1 MVVLITGGSGS
12 GKSSYGEDLAVKL
25 NKSELIYIATMK
37 PYGTEGTERVER
49 HKKQRAGKGF
59 KTVEIYEDLHT
70 INLSEHSTV
79 LLECM
84 SNLLANEMFREDIP
98 LESISPE
105 EVSKKIIAGVLH
117 LVDSCE
123 NVIIITN
130 EIFGDGDPPYESTRN
145 YTECLGSINRRLSTL
160 SDVFCEVIYGYP
172 YFFKGSDNW
181 RRYENN

>member
-12 GKSSYGEDLAVKL
+12 GKSAYGEELAVKL

-37 PYGTEGTERVER
+37 PYGIEGRERVNK
-49 HKKQRAGKGF
+49 HKKQRQGKGF
-59 KTVEIYEDLHT
+59 TTMEVYEDLHKLELL
-70 INLSEHSTV
+70 NYPTV

-98 LESISPE
+98 LESIVLE
-105 EVSKKIIAGVLH
+105 EVCEKIVVSINH
-117 LVDSCE
+117 LIHQCQ

-130 EIFGDGDPPYESTRN
+130 EIFGEGDGLYESTKN
-145 YTECLGSINRRLSTL
+145 YIKCMGYINQRLSEV

-172 YFFKGSDNW
+172 YFLKGSEDW
-181 RRYENN
+181 RLYENN